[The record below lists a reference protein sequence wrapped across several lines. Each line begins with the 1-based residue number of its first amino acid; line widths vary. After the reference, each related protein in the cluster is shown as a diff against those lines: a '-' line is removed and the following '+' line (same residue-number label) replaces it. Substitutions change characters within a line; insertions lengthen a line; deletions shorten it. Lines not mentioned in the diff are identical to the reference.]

1 MSGVPLNGLSYWFS
15 LGVFLVFAT
24 IQKSK
29 SKNFFLLYNYF
40 RHDNPEKAQ
49 NHKVSFYWSNC

>member
-1 MSGVPLNGLSYWFS
+1 MVLS
-15 LGVFLVFAT
+15 LGVFLVFTA

-29 SKNFFLLYNYF
+29 SKNFLLLYNYF

-49 NHKVSFYWSNC
+49 NHKVSCYWSNC